1 MNDQTIQLVAQAIQT
16 NTELLLAL
24 FKSLPRETQEHVVRE
39 TNVTQQQAPVQ
50 PAPVAAPVAPVAPP
64 QTFNV
69 PVMVAQ
75 PAPAMPAPPVFT
87 PPPAPAPAPAPIQA
101 PGVPFTDGA
110 GLIKYTM
117 DAYQTM
123 GAAKG
128 AKIQG
133 ILQSLGA
140 ANINDVR
147 ADQYPQFYAQVE
159 ALKVAA

>member
-1 MNDQTIQLVAQAIQT
+1 MNDTTIQLIAQAILANTKLLQT
-16 NTELLLAL
+16 LVEA
-24 FKSLPRETQEHVVRE
+24 LPREAQERVARNATVA
-39 TNVTQQQAPVQ
+39 QQPAPVQ
-50 PAPVAAPVAPVAPP
+50 PAPVAAPVAPP

-69 PVMVAQ
+69 PVMAAQ

>member
-1 MNDQTIQLVAQAIQT
+1 MNDTTIQLIAQAILANTKLLQT
-16 NTELLLAL
+16 LVEA
-24 FKSLPRETQEHVVRE
+24 LPREAQERVARE
-39 TNVTQQQAPVQ
+39 ATVTQQQAPVQ
-50 PAPVAAPVAPVAPP
+50 PAPIANPMPLPTPAPVVA
-64 QTFNV
+64 
-69 PVMVAQ
+69 AQ

-140 ANINDVR
+140 TNINDVR